1 MKIIQLQAAKLG
13 IPPHVT
19 KLLLRAALLFG
30 AWLLAYSLVI
40 APWGVPDA
48 FLTGI
53 VVKGTV
59 ALLSLFFA
67 DAHAVGND
75 IVLNGVE
82 AVSIANSCNGLELI
96 MLYLGI
102 IILMPQSIK
111 KMAIFIGSGIVVITI
126 LNIFRCSAL
135 AYMFLHEMDMADFAH
150 HYVFKI
156 IIYAVVFYGWVLYTK
171 KNKA

>member
-1 MKIIQLQAAKLG
+1 MKIIQAQAAKLG
-13 IPPHVT
+13 IPPHIAT
-19 KLLLRAALLFG
+19 LLVRAALLFG
-30 AWLLAYSLVI
+30 GWLLVYSLII

-48 FLTGI
+48 LLTGL

-67 DAHAVGND
+67 DAHSVGHD

-111 KMAIFIGSGIVVITI
+111 KMVLFISCGFVVITL
-126 LNIFRCSAL
+126 LNILRCSAL
-135 AYMFLHEMDMADFAH
+135 AYMFLHQMDLADFAH

-171 KNKA
+171 NTKA